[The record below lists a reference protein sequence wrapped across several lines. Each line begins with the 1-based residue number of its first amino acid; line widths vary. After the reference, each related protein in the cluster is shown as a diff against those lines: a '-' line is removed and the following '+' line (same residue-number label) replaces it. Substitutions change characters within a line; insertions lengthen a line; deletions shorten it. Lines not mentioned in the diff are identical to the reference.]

1 MYYKF
6 MYSIDQKV
14 HLRFIVTSYR
24 KSQMN
29 FLANPIYVLCVLYNA
44 NSYLDEL

>member
-1 MYYKF
+1 

-29 FLANPIYVLCVLYNA
+29 FLANPIYCVCVI
-44 NSYLDEL
+44 